1 MNRCFALT
9 LAGLVVLTCAI
20 APAQTAT
27 CTNLKTFSFSY
38 PLLRTLPSGINRW
51 GSVVGYT
58 YDPSGID
65 QAFTRYSDG
74 SIKFYSAPSS
84 SGTQFSRRNSQGVTV
99 GTFYDTTS
107 SHHAHGLVVSGSSTA
122 TVNYPGAPNTFLR
135 GINYWG
141 SIVGNYSDSSGNLH
155 GFELKNGNLTK
166 IDYPGA
172 VWTNAASISDKGVI
186 VGSYANAGA
195 SGGIGHFHGFIL
207 QNGVYK
213 TLDDPQGVGGGTA
226 LQDINSSGVIVGVSF
241 PTENPQSFIYINGTL
256 KYITVPNGAST
267 TVSGLNGYDYITGET
282 TINGASTGYI
292 MHCQ

>member
-9 LAGLVVLTCAI
+9 LAGLLVLTCAI

-74 SIKFYSAPSS
+74 SIKFYSAPKS
-84 SGTQFSRRNSQGVTV
+84 SGTQFSRRNSQGVAV
-99 GTFYDTTS
+99 GTYYDTTS

-122 TVNYPGAPNTFLR
+122 SVNYPGASDTTLR

-141 SIVGNYSDSSGNLH
+141 SIVGAYLDSSRNWR
-155 GFELKNGNLTK
+155 GFELKNGTFK
-166 IDYPGA
+166 KVDYPGA
-172 VWTNAASISDKGVI
+172 IWTSVSSISDNGVI
-186 VGSYANAGA
+186 VGWYANAQS
-195 SGGIGHFHGFIL
+195 SGVGHAHGFIL
-207 QNGVYK
+207 KNGVYK
-213 TLDDPQGVGGGTA
+213 TLDNPKGVGGGTY
-226 LQDINSSGVIVGVSF
+226 LDDINSSGVIVGVYF
-241 PTENPQSFIYINGTL
+241 PNENPQAFMYINGTL
-256 KYITVPNGAST
+256 KDIQVPNGAST
-267 TVSGLNGYDYITGET
+267 TVEGINGYDNVTGET